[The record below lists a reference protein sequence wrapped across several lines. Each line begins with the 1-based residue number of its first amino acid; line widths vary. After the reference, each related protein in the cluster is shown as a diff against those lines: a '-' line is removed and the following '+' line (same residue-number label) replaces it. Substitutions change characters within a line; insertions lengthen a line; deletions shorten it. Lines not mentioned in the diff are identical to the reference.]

1 MTCPSR
7 RGDTTLLLDYA
18 FGRLARGQAALVA
31 QHASECDDCAA
42 ALVEYSSVSDA
53 LDLWEAPTVSTQF
66 NRRLWDRIERTAAA
80 PSYTRAA
87 EWFRPRSLKPA
98 IPVAAAALVFAAV
111 FFFDHSARMAKEPT
125 TGGVSAVEADQAER
139 TLDDLQLIS
148 QFDAAVDAPRPA
160 RRL

>member
-18 FGRLARGQAALVA
+18 FGRLARGQAALLA
-31 QHASECDDCAA
+31 QHASECSDCAA
-42 ALVEYSSVSDA
+42 TLVEYSSISGA
-53 LDLWEAPTVSTQF
+53 LDLWEAPAISTQF
-66 NRRLWDRIERTAAA
+66 NRRLWDRIERAA
-80 PSYTRAA
+80 SVTWYMRAA

-111 FFFDHSARMAKEPT
+111 FFFDRTVRMANTPT
-125 TGGVSAVEADQAER
+125 TGGVTAIEADQAER